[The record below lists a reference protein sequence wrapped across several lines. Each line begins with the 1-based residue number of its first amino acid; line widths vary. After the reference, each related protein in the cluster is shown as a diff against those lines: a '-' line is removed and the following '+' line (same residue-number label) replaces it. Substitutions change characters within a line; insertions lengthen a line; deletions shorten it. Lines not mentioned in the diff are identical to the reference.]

1 MGAGYAGSMSEV
13 ARRLHHYTYED
24 YRVLEEHSP
33 VKHEFLDGEIYA
45 MAGGTPE
52 HAALAM
58 AVAAVLGKQLPGGCR
73 LFSSD
78 LRVRVLQT
86 TLTTYP
92 DLTVVCGAI
101 ARDAVDRLSVTNPTL
116 LVEITSD
123 SSEDYDRGDKQTHF
137 LRITTLRAYVV
148 VSHRE
153 PRLDLWSRGDDGTW
167 SHSTAAAGEVIEV
180 ATPRC
185 TLSVDEVFRG
195 ILPSL

>member
-1 MGAGYAGSMSEV
+1 MSEG
-13 ARRLHHYTYED
+13 ARRLHRYTYED

-58 AVAAVLGKQLPGGCR
+58 AVATALGKQLPGGCR

-78 LRVRVLQT
+78 LRVRVAET

-101 ARDAVDRLSVTNPTL
+101 ARDAVDRLSVTNPSL
-116 LVEITSD
+116 IVEITSD
-123 SSEDYDRGDKQTHF
+123 GSEDYDRGDKQGHF
-137 LRITTLRAYVV
+137 LRIATLRAYVV

-153 PRLDLWSRGDDGTW
+153 PRIDLWSRGDDGTW
-167 SHSTAAAGEVIEV
+167 IHSTATAGQAIDIP
-180 ATPRC
+180 TPRC
-185 TLSVDEVFRG
+185 ALSVDEVFRG
-195 ILPSL
+195 VLPSL